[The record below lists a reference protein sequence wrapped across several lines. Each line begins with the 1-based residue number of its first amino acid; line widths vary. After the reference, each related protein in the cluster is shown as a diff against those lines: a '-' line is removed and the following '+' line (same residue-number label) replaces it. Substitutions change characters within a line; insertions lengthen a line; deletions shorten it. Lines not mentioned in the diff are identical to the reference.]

1 MKHVKPLSS
10 LSTLPLKCDFKTLGV
25 ECPEIALYFK
35 SEFLL
40 FLSFLLKLLDFVMNN
55 QQLKCFFLFE
65 MPLYFIYKSYGYNNS
80 FLVCF
85 SFFCLFQKKL
95 LRTSDLAEMNLH
107 LQMFLFSTP
116 VPLLRYLS

>member
-1 MKHVKPLSS
+1 MKHVNPLSS
-10 LSTLPLKCDFKTLGV
+10 LSTLPLKCDLKTLGV

-40 FLSFLLKLLDFVMNN
+40 FLFVLKLLDFAMNN
-55 QQLKCFFLFE
+55 QQLKFFLFE
-65 MPLYFIYKSYGYNNS
+65 MPLFFIYKSYGYNNS

-107 LQMFLFSTP
+107 LQMFFFSTP
-116 VPLLRYLS
+116 VPLLRSLS